1 MKLLEQIKEIL
12 YDIIGYLIPGFITL
26 FLILP
31 TLLYKESL
39 IYFLYTQ
46 DLKLLLTNW
55 NYDFSNYINTITILI
70 LIFICYILGHA
81 VSNIFL
87 FIRNIINCIIYK
99 PLKKLFIYLPEK
111 IKNILKFL
119 LNMLTI
125 RYCDKE
131 LNEKFN
137 YLSTMK
143 ENLSE
148 ILSTNNKFYCYK
160 LLLNNKD
167 LAKKTCTTLA
177 SSFSRFTNH
186 NDLIQK
192 YIFKKTFFSSIK
204 ALCFFIYIDVI
215 ISSIITK
222 NYLYGV
228 VLFIISYLLFLVF
241 YYEENRHNK
250 LREKEEYLFL
260 YHHIHQL
267 ENNSLS
273 QNN

>member
-1 MKLLEQIKEIL
+1 MKFLEQIKEIL
-12 YDIIGYLIPGFITL
+12 YDIVGYILPGFITFFLLCPFL
-26 FLILP
+26 FF
-31 TLLYKESL
+31 KQSF
-39 IYFLYTQ
+39 IYFFYKHN
-46 DLKLLLTNW
+46 LKILLTYLDYN
-55 NYDFSNYINTITILI
+55 FSKYVNIFSAFI

-99 PLKKLFIYLPEK
+99 PLKKLFRYLPEK

-137 YLSTMK
+137 YLPTMK

-167 LAKKTCTTLA
+167 LAKKTCTTLG

>member
-1 MKLLEQIKEIL
+1 MKILEQIKEIL
-12 YDIIGYLIPGFITL
+12 YDIIGYIFPGFITL

-31 TLLYKESL
+31 IFIFRKSF
-39 IYFLYTQ
+39 IYFLYTY
-46 DLKLLLTNW
+46 DLKLLFKDLDC
-55 NYDFSNYINTITILI
+55 DFSKYINTFSILLVI
-70 LIFICYILGHA
+70 LICYILGHA

-87 FIRNIINCIIYK
+87 FIKNIINCTIYK
-99 PLKKLFIYLPEK
+99 TLKKLFRYLPEK
-111 IKNILKFL
+111 IKNLLKFL
-119 LNMLTI
+119 LNILTI

-137 YLSTMK
+137 YLPTMK

-167 LAKKTCTTLA
+167 LAEKTCNTLG

-192 YIFKKTFFSSIK
+192 YIFKKTFFSSVK

-222 NYLYGV
+222 NYLYGAL
-228 VLFIISYLLFLVF
+228 LFLVFYLLFLVF
-241 YYEENRHNK
+241 YYEENRHKK

-267 ENNSLS
+267 ENSLS
-273 QNN
+273 SQNS